1 MSDYEIAL
9 VGIGGTLAGT
19 LLGSLVGYW
28 LSIKLN
34 KIGLKQ
40 QSAYRLHVAFRDELL
55 MLNTQESVI
64 NGSLCEYL
72 KNAFEKHR
80 LAVYEYSFY
89 LEHSVR
95 SKFIKA
101 WEVYYLHDNYEAH
114 GCTLRHLEKYSTAG
128 LSHDEKLSVFKLAE
142 SRIAKILAFATIS

>member
-1 MSDYEIAL
+1 MSDYDIAL
-9 VGIGGTLAGT
+9 IGIGGTLAGT

-40 QSAYRLHVAFRDELL
+40 QSAYRLHVAFRDELM

-72 KNAFEKHR
+72 ENAFEKHR

-89 LEHSVR
+89 LKHSDRV
-95 SKFIKA
+95 KFIKA
-101 WEVYYLHDNYEAH
+101 WKAYYLHDNYEEH
-114 GCTLRHLEKYSTAG
+114 GCTLRHFEKYSTVG
-128 LSHDEKLSVFKLAE
+128 LSYEEKLSVYKLAE
-142 SRIAKILAFATIS
+142 SRIAKILAFAAFS